1 MPGADRLGMGLSMS
15 LLILSG
21 DTTGSRVRRISP
33 SITVAHTVKV
43 PESVS
48 CNDTAWHG
56 PGGAVSS
63 LTIGW
68 SA

>member
-33 SITVAHTVKV
+33 SNAFV
-43 PESVS
+43 PL
-48 CNDTAWHG
+48 AGH
-56 PGGAVSS
+56 A
-63 LTIGW
+63 
-68 SA
+68 A